1 MSSKNVVGQHGQFYL
16 SIDTVPTPAAF
27 YKRFKDA
34 KYGFWPIPVNQ
45 IHNVNIKD
53 IMFRLL

>member
-1 MSSKNVVGQHGQFYL
+1 MVSSIYL

-27 YKRFKDA
+27 YKSCKDA
-34 KYGFWPIPVNQ
+34 NYAIWPPPPPALNQ
-45 IHNVNIKD
+45 IRHVNIKD